1 MKLLIKQA
9 CITDPLSSHHGTI
22 QDILIENGI
31 IREIAPTVSEKA
43 DQTIDHQG
51 LQVSPGWVDIF
62 SNFADPGYEFKETL
76 ETGAAAA
83 AAGGYTDVMVIPD
96 TKPVVDNKAQVAYI
110 RQKSKSLPVNVHP
123 IGAVSKNLEGKELAE
138 MYDMH

>member
-22 QDILIENGI
+22 QDILIENGT
-31 IREIAPTVSEKA
+31 IREIAPSVSEKT
-43 DQTIDHQG
+43 DQVIDHPG

-83 AAGGYTDVMVIPD
+83 ADHDAWPALRARSGEGRSAAGCFRRRP
-96 TKPVVDNKAQVAYI
+96 
-110 RQKSKSLPVNVHP
+110 
-123 IGAVSKNLEGKELAE
+123 
-138 MYDMH
+138 

>member
-22 QDILIENGI
+22 QDILIENGT
-31 IREIAPTVSEKA
+31 IREIAPFISEKA
-43 DQTIDHQG
+43 DQVIDHQG

-83 AAGGYTDVMVIPD
+83 AA
-96 TKPVVDNKAQVAYI
+96 
-110 RQKSKSLPVNVHP
+110 S
-123 IGAVSKNLEGKELAE
+123 
-138 MYDMH
+138 

>member
-9 CITDPLSSHHGTI
+9 CITDPLSFHHGTI

-31 IREIAPTVSEKA
+31 IREISSNISEKT
-43 DQTIDHQG
+43 DQTLDQKG

-76 ETGAAAA
+76 KTGAAAA
-83 AAGGYTDVMVIPD
+83 AAGGFTDVFLIPD
-96 TKPVVDNKAQVAYI
+96 TQPVIDNKSQV
-110 RQKSKSLPVNVHP
+110 
-123 IGAVSKNLEGKELAE
+123 E
-138 MYDMH
+138 D